1 MPSTLLIRPDASV
14 SIGTGHIMRMIAL
27 GQAWQAQGG
36 EVHFLCAEITPAL
49 EQRLASEGFH
59 LLRIH
64 ATLGSQE
71 DLSETMRLISEI
83 LQADRQNARVV
94 LDGYHFG
101 SDYQLGIKAAGFKLL
116 VVDDYGHAD
125 FYHADWVLNQNISA
139 REELY
144 AKRSPDTKLL
154 LGPKFAMLRKE
165 FLAYKGWQ
173 REIAPVAKKILVTL
187 GGSDPDNVTLKVIQA
202 LIDLDL
208 HVKVVVGGSNPH
220 LREIENFIQ
229 SQNNST
235 AFVELIVNSTNMP
248 ELMAW
253 ADVAVAAAGSTC
265 WELAFMGLPSLLV
278 ILAENQV
285 GIAKE
290 LESAGFGVRLG
301 RGADFDYKL
310 FQIALVRVSKNL
322 AQRHKTSIAGRSLL
336 DGMGC
341 HRTVCQL
348 NQSSAVCLRPV
359 LDSDIELLWEW
370 ANDPVTRQNSF
381 DSAKIPWEEHRDWC
395 RKKLTDADCRL
406 WIASNGG
413 SAPVGCV
420 RFDCEESEAT
430 ISLTV
435 APSARGKGYGTQIIQ
450 QACERLFA
458 ESPFRLVHAYIK
470 PNNIASVKVFEAAGF
485 RYDSDAVCKEQAC
498 RYYTLHA
505 KS

>member
-1 MPSTLLIRPDASV
+1 VTTTLFIRADASIA
-14 SIGTGHIMRMIAL
+14 IGTGHVMRMIAL

-59 LLRIH
+59 LSRVH

-71 DLSETMRLISEI
+71 DLSETMRLISET
-83 LQADRQNARVV
+83 LQADSQNARVV

-144 AKRSPDTKLL
+144 DKRSPDTKLL

-173 REIAPVAKKILVTL
+173 RKIAPVAKKILVTL

-202 LIDLDL
+202 MIDLDL
-208 HVKVVVGGSNPH
+208 HAKVVIGGSNPH

-235 AFVELIVNSTNMP
+235 ALIEVIVNATNMP

-265 WELAFMGLPSLLV
+265 WELAFMGLPSMFV

-285 GIAKE
+285 EIAMQLDAE
-290 LESAGFGVRLG
+290 GFGICLG
-301 RGADFDYKL
+301 NGVGL
-310 FQIALVRVSKNL
+310 KNEKL
-322 AQRHKTSIAGRSLL
+322 AQAISTHARNENFLQTVSELARKMV
-336 DGMGC
+336 DGLGAQRIVSQM
-341 HRTVCQL
+341 QE
-348 NQSSAVCLRPV
+348 LRM
-359 LDSDIELLWEW
+359 
-370 ANDPVTRQNSF
+370 
-381 DSAKIPWEEHRDWC
+381 
-395 RKKLTDADCRL
+395 
-406 WIASNGG
+406 
-413 SAPVGCV
+413 
-420 RFDCEESEAT
+420 
-430 ISLTV
+430 V
-435 APSARGKGYGTQIIQ
+435 A
-450 QACERLFA
+450 
-458 ESPFRLVHAYIK
+458 
-470 PNNIASVKVFEAAGF
+470 
-485 RYDSDAVCKEQAC
+485 
-498 RYYTLHA
+498 
-505 KS
+505 

>member
-1 MPSTLLIRPDASV
+1 MPSTLLIRADASV

-64 ATLGSQE
+64 ATLGSKE
-71 DLSETMRLISEI
+71 DLSETMHLISET
-83 LQADRQNARVV
+83 LQADRQNAQVV

-116 VVDDYGHAD
+116 VVDDYGHAA
-125 FYHADWVLNQNISA
+125 FYHADWVLNQNLSA

-144 AKRSPDTKLL
+144 ASRAPHTRLL
-154 LGPKFAMLRKE
+154 LGTKFALLRRE
-165 FLAYKGWQ
+165 FLNYRGWQ
-173 REIAPVAKKILVTL
+173 RQIPETARKVLVTL
-187 GGSDPDNVTLKVIQA
+187 GGADPDNVTGKVIEA
-202 LIDLDL
+202 LGPLDIEL
-208 HVKVVVGGSNPH
+208 KVVVGGSNPH
-220 LREIENFIQ
+220 LPKLEKAVESTKAQPAKIELF
-229 SQNNST
+229 QNPMD
-235 AFVELIVNSTNMP
+235 MP
-248 ELMAW
+248 GLMAW
-253 ADVAVAAAGSTC
+253 ADLAIAAGGSTV
-265 WELAFMGLPSLLV
+265 WELAFMGLPSLFV

-285 GIAKE
+285 GIATE
-290 LESAGFGVRLG
+290 LESAGYGVCLG
-301 RGADFDYKL
+301 RGVDFDNGEL
-310 FQIALVRVSKNL
+310 QIALRRVLENPGE
-322 AQRHKTSIAGRSLL
+322 RHRTSIAGKNLV

-348 NQSSAVCLRPV
+348 IQTSPICLRLV
-359 LDSDIELLWEW
+359 SHSDIELLWEW

-381 DSAKIPWEEHRDWC
+381 DSAKIPWEEHSAWC
-395 RKKLTDADCRL
+395 QKKLSDADCRL

-420 RFDCEESEAT
+420 RFDCKESEAT

-435 APSARGKGYGTQIIQ
+435 APSARGKGYGTKIIQ
-450 QACERLFA
+450 QACDRLFA
-458 ESPFRLVHAYIK
+458 ESQFHLVHAYVK
-470 PNNIASVKVFEAAGF
+470 PENIASVKVFEAAGF
-485 RYDSDAVCKEQAC
+485 RYDSDAVCKKQIA
-498 RYYTLHA
+498 RHYTLHA